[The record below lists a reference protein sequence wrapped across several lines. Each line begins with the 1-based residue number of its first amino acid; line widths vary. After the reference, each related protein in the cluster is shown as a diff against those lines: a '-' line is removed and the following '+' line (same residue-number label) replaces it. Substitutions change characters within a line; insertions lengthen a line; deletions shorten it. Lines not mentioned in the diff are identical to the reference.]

1 MKLKIDVELD
11 YATEGEKTVLLAI
24 EAADLPD
31 QRILKSAL
39 DISNPISSVRVPA
52 DEGLG
57 TRSWIRIRDRL
68 TASYSAEVETLREAE
83 ALSELRAV
91 PLHELPGE
99 VVKFLMPSRYCHSDL
114 FQDFVASEFG
124 SLTGGP
130 LVATIRDWVEEK
142 LAYVPGSSDER
153 TTATDTFVKRKG
165 ICRDYAHLVV
175 TFARA
180 ASIPARCVSVYAP
193 DVTPPD
199 FHAVAEVYLDGG
211 WRLVDA
217 TGMAPPDTMVRIG
230 AGPDASDISFLI
242 IYGPSQL
249 KNQQVS
255 VTRL

>member
-130 LVATIRDWVEEK
+130 LVATIRDWVEESSPMFR
-142 LAYVPGSSDER
+142 VP
-153 TTATDTFVKRKG
+153 AT
-165 ICRDYAHLVV
+165 
-175 TFARA
+175 
-180 ASIPARCVSVYAP
+180 SVRQRP
-193 DVTPPD
+193 TP
-199 FHAVAEVYLDGG
+199 
-211 WRLVDA
+211 
-217 TGMAPPDTMVRIG
+217 
-230 AGPDASDISFLI
+230 S
-242 IYGPSQL
+242 
-249 KNQQVS
+249 
-255 VTRL
+255 